1 MNYEQVMN
9 QWLAS
14 GPVLEGTIR
23 IWKEQESLV
32 IDGRLIRPR
41 RLWAWESRQT
51 PFGDRYTAE
60 VNVVCPEQFEHH
72 ELGLLGCL
80 ACTVFEPLE
89 AILASAESGHGG
101 FR

>member
-23 IWKEQESLV
+23 IWKEQESLMV
-32 IDGRLIRPR
+32 DGRLIRPHR
-41 RLWAWESRQT
+41 IWAWESRQT
-51 PFGDRYTAE
+51 VFGDRYTAE
-60 VNVVCPEQFEHH
+60 VTVVGARQFEHH

-89 AILASAESGHGG
+89 AILADAESKGG